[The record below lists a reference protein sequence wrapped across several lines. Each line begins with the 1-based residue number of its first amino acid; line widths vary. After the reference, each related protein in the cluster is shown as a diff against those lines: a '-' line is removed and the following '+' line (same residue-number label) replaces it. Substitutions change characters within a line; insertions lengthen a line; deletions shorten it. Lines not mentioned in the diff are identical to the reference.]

1 MAEINTGNTAWLLVS
16 SAFVFFMIPGLAL
29 FYGGMTGRKNVL
41 ATIMQSI
48 FMLGLIS
55 MEWII
60 VGYTLAFGT
69 DFHGFIG
76 LWDKLGLTH
85 VLGHVMQPA
94 AIPEMAFVGFQGMFA
109 AITPALISGAV
120 VGRIRFGAFAIFA
133 LVWSLF
139 IYNPVAHW
147 VWGGGFLAKMG
158 ALDFAGG
165 LVIHILS
172 GVSALV
178 LCIILGKR
186 YNYKRGNLMPHHLPM
201 TVLGASML
209 WFGWFGF
216 NGGSA
221 LGANE
226 LAALALMNTQVAA
239 GAGLIGW
246 ALMDYVKGGKMTV
259 LGAISGAISGLV
271 SITPAAGYVTPLSSI
286 AIGLIGAVICYFA
299 VVTLKYKLGYDDAL
313 DAFGIHGVGGTW
325 GAIATGIFATTTVNP
340 DGANGLL
347 YGDIHLLGVQALS
360 VVIAYVVGAVGTII
374 IYKVLSHWITFR
386 VSRED
391 ERLGLDLSEH
401 GESAYNSSELKIM

>member
-60 VGYTLAFGT
+60 VGYTLAFGN
-69 DFHGFIG
+69 DFYGLIG

-85 VLGHVMQPA
+85 VLGQVIEGEG
-94 AIPEMAFVGFQGMFA
+94 IPEMAFVGFQGMFA

-239 GAGLIGW
+239 GAGLLGW

-286 AIGLIGAVICYFA
+286 AIGLIGAIICYFA

>member
-60 VGYTLAFGT
+60 VGYTLAFGN
-69 DFHGFIG
+69 DFYGLIG

-85 VLGHVMQPA
+85 VLGQVIEGEG
-94 AIPEMAFVGFQGMFA
+94 IPEMAFVGFQGMFA

-239 GAGLIGW
+239 GAGLLGW
-246 ALMDYVKGGKMTV
+246 ALMDHVKGGKMTV

-286 AIGLIGAVICYFA
+286 AIGLIGAIICYFA